1 MGGMALAS
9 AGLKEVM
16 REGRR
21 VPSTSSEEGVGV
33 GEEKRREGK
42 RAFC

>member
-1 MGGMALAS
+1 MGEMALAS
-9 AGLKEVM
+9 AGEKEEM

-21 VPSTSSEEGVGV
+21 VLTTSSDEGVGV
-33 GEEKRREGK
+33 GVEKRREGK